1 MSEMSGDSF
10 PYLGLSGLGLSGS
23 LKSESL
29 QGAVVRPDQGRSVN
43 RQAQGHWGRKISPLL
58 VLASLLLGSGCSEMR
73 VILSGV
79 QALRGG
85 SSSTGSTGSSEAF
98 YRASQTISGQLDET
112 ARVNP
117 LDDSY
122 IQDHPLTVQ
131 SGDILIAAMNSA
143 DFDTYLAVRDS
154 SDQIIASDDD
164 SGPDVNSFMAVR
176 FPSAG
181 SYTIEASSF
190 EGGETGDYELG
201 YTLGSVEWEQTIAS
215 RLGEGSARHPSDES
229 WMEEHAL
236 EARGGRAL
244 LVSMT
249 STEIDAYLEVLDAQ
263 GEVIASN
270 DDSGGDTD
278 ALLVVYL
285 PESGTYT
292 IRANTFS
299 AGETGSYTL
308 QYRLL

>member
-1 MSEMSGDSF
+1 M
-10 PYLGLSGLGLSGS
+10 
-23 LKSESL
+23 

-85 SSSTGSTGSSEAF
+85 SSSTGSSEAF

>member
-1 MSEMSGDSF
+1 MSEMSGDSL
-10 PYLGLSGLGLSGS
+10 PYSGLSGS
-23 LKSESL
+23 LGRLDK
-29 QGAVVRPDQGRSVN
+29 RQGR
-43 RQAQGHWGRKISPLL
+43 GHWGRRVSPLL
-58 VLASLLLGSGCSEMR
+58 ILASLLLGSGCSEMR
-73 VILSGV
+73 VILSSV

-85 SSSTGSTGSSEAF
+85 SSPGSSGSF

-117 LDDSY
+117 LDNSY

-131 SGDILIAAMNSA
+131 AGDILIAAMNSA
-143 DFDTYLAVRDS
+143 DFDSYLALRDS
-154 SDQIIASDDD
+154 SNQIMASDDD
-164 SGPDVNSFMAVR
+164 SGPDVNAFMAAR
-176 FPSAG
+176 FTTAG
-181 SYTIEASSF
+181 TYTIEASSF
-190 EGGETGDYELG
+190 SGGETGAYELG
-201 YTLGSVEWEQTIAS
+201 YTLGSVEWEQTIVS
-215 RLGEGSARHPSDES
+215 RLGEGSSRHPRDES
-229 WMEEHAL
+229 WMEEHSV

-249 STEIDAYLEVLDAQ
+249 STQVDAYLEVLDAQ
-263 GEVIASN
+263 GELIAAN
-270 DDSGGDTD
+270 DDSGGGTD

-292 IRANTFS
+292 IRANAFS